1 MAIYT
6 QKRICV
12 SRHIVWRLGEELRKG
27 RRGGRGV
34 RSSGKEDLPYG
45 MIATVE
51 ESCEMA
57 GVIVFIYALLRY
69 LADNYGEVRSLL
81 GERSDDARSRPGG
94 A

>member
-1 MAIYT
+1 
-6 QKRICV
+6 
-12 SRHIVWRLGEELRKG
+12 
-27 RRGGRGV
+27 
-34 RSSGKEDLPYG
+34 

>member
-1 MAIYT
+1 
-6 QKRICV
+6 
-12 SRHIVWRLGEELRKG
+12 
-27 RRGGRGV
+27 
-34 RSSGKEDLPYG
+34 

-69 LADNYGEVRSLL
+69 LADTYGEVRFLL
-81 GERSDDARSRPGG
+81 GERRESSARSRAVG

>member
-6 QKRICV
+6 HKSICM
-12 SRHIVWRLGEELRKG
+12 SRHIRWRLGEEVREG

-57 GVIVFIYALLRY
+57 GVVLCIYALLRY
-69 LADNYGEVRSLL
+69 LADTYGEVRFLL
-81 GERSDDARSRPGG
+81 GERSDDARSTPG
-94 A
+94 AA